1 MGKINLTINDDLE
14 RQFRELAYKTK
25 GMKKGFLT
33 DATEE
38 AITIW
43 LEYVK
48 LQMSKSKGDLW
59 PVEQKALDDIKSGK
73 TEMIT
78 QGGQEFLNDLQS
90 IIDGKTHG

>member
-48 LQMSKSKGDLW
+48 LQMSKSKRDLW

>member
-90 IIDGKTHG
+90 IIDGKTDG